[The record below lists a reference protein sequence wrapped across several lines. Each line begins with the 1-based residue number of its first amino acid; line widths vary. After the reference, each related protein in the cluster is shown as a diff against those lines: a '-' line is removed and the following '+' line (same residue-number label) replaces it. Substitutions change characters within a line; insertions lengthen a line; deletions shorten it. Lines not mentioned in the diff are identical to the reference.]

1 MLMNIGAAPSG
12 SGVGGISLAAP
23 WRHFSKSP
31 KEIRV
36 PACDSK
42 LRQAQ
47 CAMTRFHPLETTRIV
62 HNSTFQLPLRAGVA
76 PYAPRIPQ
84 IRRTI

>member
-1 MLMNIGAAPSG
+1 MISMGAAPSG

-23 WRHFSKSP
+23 WRHFFKSP

-36 PACDSK
+36 PARDSK
-42 LRQAQ
+42 LRQGQ
-47 CAMTRFHPLETTRIV
+47 CVMTGFHPLETTRIV
-62 HNSTFQLPLRAGVA
+62 HNNTFKLPLRAGVA